1 MADNLVQLFGDY
13 AADPDGTYAQTP
25 LQGLRAMADT
35 VNFAA
40 GCPDNRCTN
49 YTSEDVINAVHDA
62 QLIVI
67 CVGTGLCY
75 CFKSLNFIVCFVGIS
90 KLNGQECLSMYKFI
104 ECLTQ
109 VITW

>member
-1 MADNLVQLFGDY
+1 MMDHSVHSYFIAQIVGPMADNLVQLFGDY

-75 CFKSLNFIVCFVGIS
+75 CFKSLNFIVCLLVFQS
-90 KLNGQECLSMYKFI
+90 
-104 ECLTQ
+104 
-109 VITW
+109 